1 MVIYRQPGGTHTAS
15 LAVEDAVVL
24 GSLLSHLRT
33 PEQLPAFINAYEEL
47 RKQRCQAI
55 VFADHMNS
63 KVLALP
69 PGPETEARDAN
80 LRPTVDDMDEG
91 DLKAQFE
98 EIAQIFLY
106 DAGDEA
112 EEWWINWGRFY
123 DRTREREQD
132 PEEPPNVMGLSVPFS
147 SFSVS
152 ETSE

>member
-1 MVIYRQPGGTHTAS
+1 
-15 LAVEDAVVL
+15 
-24 GSLLSHLRT
+24 
-33 PEQLPAFINAYEEL
+33 
-47 RKQRCQAI
+47 
-55 VFADHMNS
+55 MNS